1 MPPNYARRVYACDTP
16 EQSFQTEKK
25 KIVTCIPR
33 VFLNSILNFSRKF
46 FERRRF
52 DKGKIQSRDTLRTE
66 CRRYVKK
73 KRGGEASATFEILS
87 TRGTAYEPSAR
98 VVAVQSIV
106 NGFTKVKRSAL
117 KSGESFFRLV
127 EDMTCEFI
135 CEKST
140 KSYFIH
146 YVLVRLLRSRSS
158 ND

>member
-1 MPPNYARRVYACDTP
+1 MRGACMRATRPNNLSRQKKKRLSLVFHAFFSIRFSIFQENSSNVVGLIKEKFNRETLY
-16 EQSFQTEKK
+16 EQS
-25 KIVTCIPR
+25 VGAM
-33 VFLNSILNFSRKF
+33 L
-46 FERRRF
+46 
-52 DKGKIQSRDTLRTE
+52 
-66 CRRYVKK
+66 KK